1 LGTVDETHPKRQQQ
15 NDQYNR
21 QDLPKPIVDENL
33 TDAEREKIRAD
44 RAAAAELRLK
54 KQKGSSK
61 PKKTTTAIDTTNAP
75 LRGPNTKPTMT
86 WSLG

>member
-1 LGTVDETHPKRQQQ
+1 LGTGNETHPRRQQQ

-54 KQKGSSK
+54 KQNGSSK
-61 PKKTTTAIDTTNAP
+61 PKKTTAVHTTNAP